1 VTPNAIQIQKNS
13 TIEQQDL
20 AIKTIKN
27 TFEANKPSSAK
38 LLLSGASIVAVEILL
53 KFCELM
59 TKLNDS
65 FFSKLSFNARLSR
78 DNSLSLE
85 PHC

>member
-1 VTPNAIQIQKNS
+1 MLEINTLSVSNKSIQFDGYQNTFVKLMELGIRECGWLPFQKNS

-38 LLLSGASIVAVEILL
+38 LLQ
-53 KFCELM
+53 
-59 TKLNDS
+59 TKRH
-65 FFSKLSFNARLSR
+65 FSVWQLF
-78 DNSLSLE
+78 
-85 PHC
+85 

>member
-1 VTPNAIQIQKNS
+1 LIQKNS

-38 LLLSGASIVAVEILL
+38 LLLSGASIVVLI
-53 KFCELM
+53 
-59 TKLNDS
+59 
-65 FFSKLSFNARLSR
+65 
-78 DNSLSLE
+78 
-85 PHC
+85 